1 MVYIG
6 GDGTIYRD
14 AAAARRAQTG
24 TWPSLSPPPRL
35 ALQYLVVILVTLL
48 AVRSFISSGGA
59 WWNPLANDRVP
70 AASTAPEEHW
80 SKLKGDTLLVRRM
93 MSGIAASKVID
104 ADLLDAAAAEDVD
117 WRQGTMMMESLK
129 VTRCATTQHAVT
141 AYFCGARV
149 ASNELNDVM
158 LGRDDDS
165 FATSP
170 TYHPNE
176 GVGAFSDH
184 LVCRHSQ
191 GEESGGVHKRSVYRI
206 NFFPEN
212 DELIFG
218 HTFNIVA
225 QPDGTFMWLQS
236 FIGFYSLSSWLAQKD
251 STQSGLRGHLT
262 LSEVLAKLDQIGALM
277 EVESWDDEANS
288 IYDDLFNADKSYAT
302 DEWDS
307 SHRLS
312 TFIWDEA
319 CEYPAPDEYDANSSI
334 DAMDNG
340 NEEDD
345 ECVSEE
351 TKTLSSL
358 LLSVMRGDFDFDED
372 ILDDDWYMYGFID
385 DCDCDYEDGYYFA
398 EEEEH
403 VYEEYDV

>member
-1 MVYIG
+1 M
-6 GDGTIYRD
+6 
-14 AAAARRAQTG
+14 
-24 TWPSLSPPPRL
+24 
-35 ALQYLVVILVTLL
+35 
-48 AVRSFISSGGA
+48 
-59 WWNPLANDRVP
+59 WNPLANDRVP

-117 WRQGTMMMESLK
+117 WRQGTMMMESLR

-149 ASNELNDVM
+149 ASNELNYVM

-288 IYDDLFNADKSYAT
+288 IYDDLFDADKSDAT
-302 DEWDS
+302 DEWDL

-319 CEYPAPDEYDANSSI
+319 CEYPTPDEYDANSSI
-334 DAMDNG
+334 DAMENG

-372 ILDDDWYMYGFID
+372 ILDDDWYGFID
-385 DCDCDYEDGYYFA
+385 DCDCDCEYEDGYYFA

>member
-1 MVYIG
+1 M
-6 GDGTIYRD
+6 
-14 AAAARRAQTG
+14 
-24 TWPSLSPPPRL
+24 
-35 ALQYLVVILVTLL
+35 
-48 AVRSFISSGGA
+48 
-59 WWNPLANDRVP
+59 
-70 AASTAPEEHW
+70 
-80 SKLKGDTLLVRRM
+80 
-93 MSGIAASKVID
+93 
-104 ADLLDAAAAEDVD
+104 
-117 WRQGTMMMESLK
+117 
-129 VTRCATTQHAVT
+129 
-141 AYFCGARV
+141 
-149 ASNELNDVM
+149 
-158 LGRDDDS
+158 
-165 FATSP
+165 
-170 TYHPNE
+170 
-176 GVGAFSDH
+176 GAFSDH

-288 IYDDLFNADKSYAT
+288 IYDDLFDADKSDAT
-302 DEWDS
+302 DEWDL

-319 CEYPAPDEYDANSSI
+319 CEYPTPDEYDANSSI
-334 DAMDNG
+334 DAMENG

-372 ILDDDWYMYGFID
+372 ILDDDWYGFID
-385 DCDCDYEDGYYFA
+385 DCDCDCEYEDGYYFA